1 MAIEENK
8 LYNPTFEW
16 GFLHP
21 KYWLTWISVFFA
33 FFISLFPH
41 SFRDWLAKK
50 IAKKVVTL
58 NNRANKRSTINLKL
72 CFPEKTDQERKNI
85 LFSTYRTGINY
96 ILAFASISLF
106 SKKKLYNQ
114 TKIIGMEH
122 LQQHIDN
129 KENIILLVPH
139 SWAVDLPAIL
149 LASKGLPVTTIMK
162 EQKNPIY
169 NWLIHKQRM
178 QYGGRIY
185 ERDAGIKPFLKS
197 IKDGFLGY
205 YLPDEDH
212 GPDQSV
218 FAPFFA
224 TEKATLTVIGK
235 LTRMTK
241 AKMVPVMAGF
251 DADSGKFLVEIYP
264 SIDDFPTKDD
274 LKDATIVNNQI
285 TEMFTKYP
293 EQYMWIL
300 NLLRSRKDGSKNY

>member
-1 MAIEENK
+1 MAVEQNK
-8 LYNPTFEW
+8 LYNPTFQW

-21 KYWLTWISVFFA
+21 KYWLTWIAVFFA
-33 FFISLFPH
+33 FLISLLPH
-41 SFRDWLAKK
+41 QFRDWLAKI
-50 IAKKVVTL
+50 IAKKVMTL
-58 NNRANKRSTINLKL
+58 DNRANKRSNKNLSL
-72 CFPEKTDQERKNI
+72 CFPQKSKEERESI

-96 ILAFASISLF
+96 ILAFASISLL
-106 SKKKLYNQ
+106 SKEKLDKK
-114 TKIIGMEH
+114 THIIGMEH
-122 LQQHIDN
+122 LQKHIDN

-149 LASKGLPVTTIMK
+149 LASKGLPITTIMK

-197 IKDGFLGY
+197 IKEGFLGY

-212 GPDQSV
+212 GPEQSV

-235 LTRMTK
+235 LARMTK
-241 AKMVPVMAGF
+241 GKMVPIMAGF
-251 DADSGKFLVEIYP
+251 DANSGQFLVEVYP
-264 SIDDFPTKDD
+264 ALEDFPTKDD
-274 LKDATIVNNQI
+274 MQDATKVNDQI
-285 TEMFTKYP
+285 TDMFTKYP

-300 NLLRSRKDGSKNY
+300 NLVKSRRDGSKNY

>member
-1 MAIEENK
+1 MAVEESK
-8 LYNPTFEW
+8 LYNPIFQW

-21 KYWLTWISVFFA
+21 RYWLTWISVLCA
-33 FFISLFPH
+33 FIISLFPH
-41 SFRDWLAKK
+41 NVKDWLAKLLANK
-50 IAKKVVTL
+50 LIKL
-58 NNRANKRSTINLKL
+58 NNRANKRANINLKL
-72 CFPEKTDQERKNI
+72 CFPEKTEEERKQI
-85 LFSTYRTGINY
+85 LKATYRTAVNY
-96 ILAFASISLF
+96 ILSFASISLL
-106 SKKKLYNQ
+106 SKEHLEKKTQ
-114 TKIIGMEH
+114 IIGLEH
-122 LQQHIDN
+122 LTTHIEK

-185 ERDAGIKPFLKS
+185 ERNAGIKPFLKS
-197 IKDGFLGY
+197 IKKGYLGY

-212 GPDQSV
+212 GPEQSV

-235 LTRMTK
+235 LARMTK
-241 AKMVPVMAGF
+241 AKMIPIMAGF
-251 DADSGKFLVEIYP
+251 DADKGQFLVEVYP
-264 SIDDFPTKDD
+264 AIQDFPTNDD
-274 LKDATIVNNQI
+274 MTDAIIINHQI
-285 TEMFTKYP
+285 TQMFTQYP

-300 NLLRSRKDGSKNY
+300 NLLRSKKDGTKNY